1 MAAST
6 TVSSLESVVDIAGL
20 ALDVMEVLGAVVA
33 EDTTLLLEF
42 VDADGRQL
50 GSAVVLSTEMVRL
63 MNRDG
68 GVDDLGLDSLL
79 VDDRLDGLMD
89 VVVDVLT
96 RHCRCGSLGVR
107 GIGDD
112 ALVLELGSLLCYSPL
127 RLVMVAVVKLAALD
141 GGNIVLVLLGKN
153 FPVLNGL
160 YGMVVVIL
168 VNLLLDSGVD
178 FFVLRGLHSLVHDG
192 RLHLFVNSG
201 VVVTGL
207 VQKPADCFLSLVHCD
222 GVCLVN

>member
-50 GSAVVLSTEMVRL
+50 GSAVVLSTEVVRL

-107 GIGDD
+107 GIGDN

-141 GGNIVLVLLGKN
+141 GGNVVLMLLREDFPILNRLHSMVIVVLVD
-153 FPVLNGL
+153 
-160 YGMVVVIL
+160 
-168 VNLLLDSGVD
+168 LLLDGGVD
-178 FFVLRGLHSLVHDG
+178 LFVLG
-192 RLHLFVNSG
+192 RLYSLIDHGRLDLLVDGG

-207 VQKPADCFLSLVHCD
+207 VQEPANCFLSLVHD
-222 GVCLVN
+222 DSWWIV